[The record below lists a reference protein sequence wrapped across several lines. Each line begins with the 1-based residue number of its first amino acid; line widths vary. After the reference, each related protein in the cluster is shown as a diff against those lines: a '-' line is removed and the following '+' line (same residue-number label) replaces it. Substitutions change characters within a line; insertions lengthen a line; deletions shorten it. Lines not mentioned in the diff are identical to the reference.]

1 MAEKCFENITF
12 LYAGNAASALLASS
26 EMALMRTNFLMY
38 AYIYLCHIHI
48 YICIWL
54 FCTAA
59 IFSSAFFP
67 YFYSDLHWS
76 VSHIAQHASTYID
89 YIFRQWWYSISIS
102 FKQLV
107 NFFLSMVVVVAV
119 KNIIRLI
126 MGKTAEMTIFSRI

>member
-1 MAEKCFENITF
+1 MQEMRPAPCLHRRKWPSCVQTF
-12 LYAGNAASALLASS
+12 WC
-26 EMALMRTNFLMY
+26 THT
-38 AYIYLCHIHI
+38 YIYATYISI
-48 YICIWL
+48 YVYETQMSPAEMQWL

-76 VSHIAQHASTYID
+76 VSHIAQHASTYIY